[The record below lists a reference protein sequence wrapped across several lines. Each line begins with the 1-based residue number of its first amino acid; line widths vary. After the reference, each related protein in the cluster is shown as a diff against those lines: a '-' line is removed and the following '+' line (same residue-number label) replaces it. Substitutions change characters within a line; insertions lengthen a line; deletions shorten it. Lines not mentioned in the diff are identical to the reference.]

1 MQRETSYENDNDNEN
16 EDENEMHPTLRL
28 PDFDA
33 RVRLSPTSHL
43 EEIWDTQRH
52 RWVRL
57 TPEEWVRQHFVNF
70 LIKHHQYPTGRI
82 GNEVSVKV
90 GQLERRCD
98 TVVFGNE
105 GHPIMIVEY
114 KSPAVSI
121 TQKVFDQIAR
131 YNIALQVDW
140 LIVSNGLQH
149 YCCHLLR
156 AENRYEFVDT
166 IPPYQQ
172 LLPR

>member
-1 MQRETSYENDNDNEN
+1 
-16 EDENEMHPTLRL
+16 MHPQLNLPSFDSRL
-28 PDFDA
+28 
-33 RVRLSPTSHL
+33 RLSPTTRL
-43 EEIWDTQRH
+43 EEIWDTQRR

-57 TPEEWVRQHFVNF
+57 TPEEWVRQHFVHF
-70 LIKHHQYPTGRI
+70 LLEQHQYPAGRI
-82 GNEVSVKV
+82 GNEVSIQV

-98 TVVFGNE
+98 SVVFGND
-105 GHPIMIVEY
+105 GQPVMIVEY
-114 KSPAVSI
+114 KAPSVQI

-156 AENRYEFVDT
+156 GENRFEF
-166 IPPYQQ
+166 
-172 LLPR
+172 LPGVPAYDQIV